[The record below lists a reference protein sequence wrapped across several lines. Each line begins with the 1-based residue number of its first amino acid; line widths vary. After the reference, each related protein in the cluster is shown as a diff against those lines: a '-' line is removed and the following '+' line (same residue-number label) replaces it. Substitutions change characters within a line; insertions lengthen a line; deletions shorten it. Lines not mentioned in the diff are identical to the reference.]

1 MCLDKK
7 EIKELM
13 GAVAKV
19 KNDTGNIRETQTE
32 LGKDLEKMEAHLKKL
47 NSRTSK
53 VEDKV
58 DNLENA
64 EIREARCIQKDMISE
79 IKNSML
85 TVEKFEAWEQKK
97 QREKEKEQ
105 AKKMHAELI
114 AVQTLDARQRRMQW
128 IISGI
133 VGLGTIIMALISL
146 L

>member
-19 KNDTGNIRETQTE
+19 KNDTGNIRQTQAA

-58 DNLENA
+58 ENLEDV
-64 EIREARCIQKDMISE
+64 EIRGARCIQKDVISE

-85 TVEKFEAWEQKK
+85 TVEKFEAWEQKMQK
-97 QREKEKEQ
+97 EKEKEQ

-114 AVQTLDARQRRMQW
+114 TVQTFDTRHRRMQW

-133 VGLGTIIMALISL
+133 VGLGMIIMTVIASL
-146 L
+146 